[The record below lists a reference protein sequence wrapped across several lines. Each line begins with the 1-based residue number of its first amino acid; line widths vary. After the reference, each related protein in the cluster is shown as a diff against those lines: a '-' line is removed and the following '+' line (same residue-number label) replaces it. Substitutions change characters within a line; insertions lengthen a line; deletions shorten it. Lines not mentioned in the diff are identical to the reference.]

1 MAKFGFNASEVDVNA
16 TVSRDPIPAGDY
28 VLKCLEAEEKTTKSG
43 GTMIKAKFEV
53 VSPSEFAGRWVWNNY
68 NVVNASEKAQN
79 IGRQQLVSWATA
91 AGKPDAD
98 DTDKLI
104 DRKFTA
110 TVGVEPASGQYS
122 ASNVIKSYLMS
133 EAGSKPAKASDSAK
147 PAAPAAKPVKP
158 QSSKNPWDD

>member
-1 MAKFGFNASEVDVNA
+1 MAKFGFSPDEVDVNA

-28 VLKCLEAEEKTTKSG
+28 VLKCLEAEEKATKSG

-53 VSPSEFAGRWVWNNY
+53 VSPSEFAGRWIWNNY
-68 NVVNASEKAQN
+68 NIVNASEKAQN

-110 TVGVEPASGQYS
+110 TVAVEPASGAYS
-122 ASNVIKSYLMS
+122 ASNSIKSYLLP
-133 EAGSKPAKASDSAK
+133 EAEGKPAKTPAAKAAPASAK
-147 PAAPAAKPVKP
+147 PAVAK
-158 QSSKNPWDD
+158 SANPWD